1 MSSSIAKLLPPLA
14 RSSGRHLLSGTVT
27 TARMATGTH
36 LHQIDGYSLV
46 EGSLVAGEFVS
57 STPFLVGGRW
67 WQLLYYPNGIDS
79 GHRGFVSAELLLAWG
94 EDEKATASYRVSI
107 LDHAGLP
114 AHSGAVGPRRFWGR
128 YGRPPSSSSWGKPP
142 AETEELLGKTAIERL
157 VATEELRRSAPL
169 LIRNDLLRVQCDVAV
184 AETKTAASFG
194 SRWFM
199 RMRRDLFS

>member
-1 MSSSIAKLLPPLA
+1 SSIAKLLPPLA

-46 EGSLVAGEFVS
+46 EGSLVAGESVS
-57 STPFLVGGRW
+57 SSPFLVGGRW
-67 WQLLYYPNGIDS
+67 WQLLYYPNGMDS

-114 AHSGAVGPRRFWGR
+114 AHSGAMGPRRFWGR
-128 YGRPPSSSSWGKPP
+128 YGPRRRRGVSRRLRRRSSWGRPPSSGRS
-142 AETEELLGKTAIERL
+142 
-157 VATEELRRSAPL
+157 RRSSAGRRRCSMSGTTCSASSATSPWRRRRLPRL
-169 LIRNDLLRVQCDVAV
+169 LAV
-184 AETKTAASFG
+184 DGSCECGAICSVSF
-194 SRWFM
+194 
-199 RMRRDLFS
+199 